1 MFYIKVDMKIMRLKN
16 DGLDLLDI
24 GGIKE
29 SSDRGYFIESKHQ
42 IVDKPGRRVAESSPP
57 PPHHH
62 DSDHVPAVTCT
73 AWGGEGR
80 HESRGSLHVTIYTS
94 ICIRK

>member
-1 MFYIKVDMKIMRLKN
+1 MWLKN

-42 IVDKPGRRVAESSPP
+42 IVDKPDRRVAESSLPP
-57 PPHHH
+57 PPPPTPPRQR
-62 DSDHVPAVTCT
+62 SCPSCYLYSEVR
-73 AWGGEGR
+73 GGATRVKG
-80 HESRGSLHVTIYTS
+80 
-94 ICIRK
+94 

>member
-1 MFYIKVDMKIMRLKN
+1 MWLKN
-16 DGLDLLDI
+16 YGLDLLDI

-29 SSDRGYFIESKHQ
+29 SSDRRYFIESKHQ
-42 IVDKPGRRVAESSPP
+42 IVDKPDRRVAESSLPP
-57 PPHHH
+57 PLPHH

-73 AWGGEGR
+73 ARGGEGR

>member
-1 MFYIKVDMKIMRLKN
+1 MKIMWLKN

-24 GGIKE
+24 GGIKK

-42 IVDKPGRRVAESSPP
+42 IVDKPDRRVAESSPP
-57 PPHHH
+57 PP
-62 DSDHVPAVTCT
+62 DSDHLPAVTCT
-73 AWGGEGR
+73 VRGGEGR

>member
-1 MFYIKVDMKIMRLKN
+1 MWFKN
-16 DGLDLLDI
+16 YGLDLLDI

-29 SSDRGYFIESKHQ
+29 SSDRRYFIESKHQ
-42 IVDKPGRRVAESSPP
+42 IVDKPDRRVAESSLP
-57 PPHHH
+57 PPHY
-62 DSDHVPAVTCT
+62 TTTT
-73 AWGGEGR
+73 AIMSQLLPVQRGVGEGR